1 MIDILALALS
11 AIALTIAGV
20 LLRRDAERWKK
31 AEGPKYGYAED
42 GKWTYT
48 ESAKPKLARRIESLI
63 KRHNN
68 DISPAHSTS
77 LASVKAIIEA
87 AERES
92 AKPRFIR

>member
-31 AEGPKYGYAED
+31 AEDPTLPQRKSIA
-42 GKWTYT
+42 T
-48 ESAKPKLARRIESLI
+48 RIEAVI
-63 KRHNN
+63 KRHQY
-68 DISPAHSTS
+68 STEPGHRT
-77 LASVKAIIEA
+77 SVAYVKDIIEA

-92 AKPRFIR
+92 AKPRFIK